1 MGVDLGGVA
10 LTKVGVLELMAGK
23 VLMRFLEK
31 CGPDLVWNCSLQ
43 ILGEFLFLLVWWWDL
58 TDFHVEELDV
68 VS

>member
-1 MGVDLGGVA
+1 
-10 LTKVGVLELMAGK
+10 MAGK